1 MLVPPSHPQHDA
13 HDGEHDRHL
22 DQDAD
27 HGCERRTRLK
37 AKERDRGG
45 DRQLEKIR
53 GADQRRW
60 TGGGTPSAR
69 LRA

>member
-27 HGCERRTRLK
+27 HGCERGTRLK
-37 AKERDRGG
+37 AKDAIAAATASSKKFEAP
-45 DRQLEKIR
+45 IS
-53 GADQRRW
+53 ADGQAAE
-60 TGGGTPSAR
+60 P
-69 LRA
+69 RALG